1 MIDSQKVIDCINV
14 GIITIDSD
22 FNIYSMNKWFAV
34 HCGIDE
40 KKALTM
46 NLLEIFDLSDEKLKS
61 FKRHIKAALTLKGP
75 SFYTADS
82 NHYLFE
88 MKHSSTTK
96 SIFEFMQQDVTIL
109 PYNIEKKQVTLL
121 IYDQTTLMEEKMKCY
136 KESDALAKAVK
147 IANATIKKLESAK
160 NKLVKQQDIIYRQAH
175 YDHLTS
181 LANRSL
187 LHQRLELLIQESAEN
202 NRKFAILFLDLDHF
216 KDINDSLGHDV
227 GDELLVHIAKILLQA
242 TRKTDTVARIG
253 GDEFII
259 LLDDVGSEKTI
270 ISIAQKLLH
279 TLSQPLKIKEY
290 NVYVTSSI
298 GISIYPE
305 NGGDF
310 NALLKSADIA
320 LYEAKA
326 AGRNNFKIFS
336 QSIIHE

>member
-22 FNIYSMNKWFAV
+22 FNIYSMNKWFSV
-34 HCGIDE
+34 HCGIHE
-40 KKALTM
+40 QQALTM
-46 NLLEIFDLSDEKLKS
+46 NLLDIFDLSDEKLKS
-61 FKRHIKAALTLKGP
+61 LKRHIKAALTLKGP

-88 MKHSSTTK
+88 MKHALTTK

-181 LANRSL
+181 LANRFL
-187 LHQRLELLIQESAEN
+187 LHQRLELLIQESTEN
-202 NRKFAILFLDLDHF
+202 GKQFAILFLDLDHF

-227 GDELLVHIAKILLQA
+227 GDELLVRVAKILLQV

-259 LLDDVGSEKTI
+259 LLGDIENEKTI
-270 ISIAQKLLH
+270 IPIAQKLLSA
-279 TLSQPLKIKEY
+279 LQEPLKIHKY
-290 NVYVTSSI
+290 DLHVTTSI
-298 GISIYPE
+298 GISIYP
-305 NGGDF
+305 NHGSDF
-310 NALLKSADIA
+310 NMLLKNADIA

-326 AGRNNFKIFS
+326 AGRNNFKIFT
-336 QSIIHE
+336 QSIISE

>member
-14 GIITIDSD
+14 GILTIDAN
-22 FNIYSMNKWFAV
+22 FKIYSMNKWFCI

-40 KKALTM
+40 KQALTM
-46 NLLEIFDLSDEKLKS
+46 NLKDIFDFTDEQLKS
-61 FKRHIKAALTLKGP
+61 FSRHIKASLTLKGP

-82 NHYLFE
+82 NHYLFK
-88 MKHSSTTK
+88 MKHSLTIK

-109 PYNIEKKQVTLL
+109 PYNIQKKQVTILV
-121 IYDQTTLMEEKMKCY
+121 YDQTTLMEAKMKCY
-136 KESDALAKAVK
+136 KESDALAKAMK

-160 NKLVKQQDIIYRQAH
+160 NKLVKQQNIIYKQAH

-187 LHQRLELLIQESAEN
+187 LHQRFELLIQESTEN
-202 NRKFAILFLDLDHF
+202 GKKFAILFLDLDHF

-227 GDELLVHIAKILLQA
+227 GDELLVRVAKVLLQA

-259 LLDDVGSEKTI
+259 LLGDVEHEKTI
-270 ISIAQKLLH
+270 IPIAQKLLS
-279 TLSQPLKIKEY
+279 TLREPLKIHEHHLH
-290 NVYVTSSI
+290 VTTSI
-298 GISIYPE
+298 GISVYP
-305 NGGDF
+305 NHGSDF
-310 NALLKSADIA
+310 NTLLKNADLA

-326 AGRNNFKIFS
+326 AGRDNFKIFT
-336 QSIIHE
+336 QSIISE